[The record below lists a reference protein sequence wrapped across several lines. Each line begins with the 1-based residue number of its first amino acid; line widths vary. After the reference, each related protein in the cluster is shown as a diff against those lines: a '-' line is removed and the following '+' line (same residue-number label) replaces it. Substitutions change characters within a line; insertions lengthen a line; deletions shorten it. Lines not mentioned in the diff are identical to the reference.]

1 MGSAPGP
8 ACRKLCS
15 RSCRAEAISTPNR
28 CCWSSMPAWDWGFAT
43 VELWKWQGSTF
54 LKRACQTASHWPWHP
69 SAIAMVSWS
78 TGKGTCWLL
87 GAKVLR
93 NWFTVGRSCIA
104 DSLISLRTGP
114 LELTHYWAW
123 PWSSRHF
130 KIEHPKYGMIPQNAE
145 DLGRQSSECSDSF
158 PHFSM
163 AMATRP
169 CWPSAAWNWWKTWA
183 PGCWSWRCWA
193 YLRPWGR
200 WRTGMGRRGPS
211 GGHMGLYGAI
221 WGLGALGMA

>member
-1 MGSAPGP
+1 
-8 ACRKLCS
+8 
-15 RSCRAEAISTPNR
+15 
-28 CCWSSMPAWDWGFAT
+28 MPAWDWGFAT

-130 KIEHPKYGMIPQNAE
+130 KIEHPEYGMNSQNAE
-145 DLGRQSSECSDSF
+145 HLGRQSSECSDSF
-158 PHFSM
+158 PHFSTFFHGRHGHKALLAQRSLELVEDLSPRM
-163 AMATRP
+163 LVMTLLGLS
-169 CWPSAAWNWWKTWA
+169 SAVGQMEDRDGAV
-183 PGCWSWRCWA
+183 
-193 YLRPWGR
+193 WGH
-200 WRTGMGRRGPS
+200 P
-211 GGHMGLYGAI
+211 GAI
-221 WGLGALGMA
+221 WGRMGAYGDIWGIGDGIKIEHHQNVNEHLISYK